1 MLLIGGYEY
10 HLSLPCDT
18 IIMLM
23 MVVIEVIDTEISSH
37 SISRSYWNF
46 ISGLKF
52 IFFFST
58 ELTSFANQ

>member
-1 MLLIGGYEY
+1 MLLIGGYVY
-10 HLSLPCDT
+10 HLSLPCDR

-37 SISRSYWNF
+37 SISRSYWNI
-46 ISGLKF
+46 ISGLKL

-58 ELTSFANQ
+58 KLTSSANK

>member
-1 MLLIGGYEY
+1 
-10 HLSLPCDT
+10 
-18 IIMLM
+18 M

>member
-1 MLLIGGYEY
+1 MLLIGGYVY
-10 HLSLPCDT
+10 HLSLPCDR